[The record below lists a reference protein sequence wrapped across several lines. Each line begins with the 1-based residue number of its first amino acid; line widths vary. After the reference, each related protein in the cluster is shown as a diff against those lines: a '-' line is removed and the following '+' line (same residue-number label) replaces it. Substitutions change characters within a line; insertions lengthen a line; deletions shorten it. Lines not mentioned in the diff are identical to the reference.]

1 MLYEVNL
8 RKFEELDEEEKLY
21 FSEVYQ
27 WFYNC
32 TKGRFRRLIKDEG
45 ADVFDLLKELDSP
58 SFEVKNNFWD
68 LSTCTEFWVR
78 RQIDKPTEEFR
89 FILATARLAATL
101 AAASETIESDFDKL
115 YPELKI
121 KELKKL

>member
-1 MLYEVNL
+1 MLYEGNL
-8 RKFEELDEEEKLY
+8 WQFDFFFVVEKLY
-21 FSEVYQ
+21 FSEIYQ

-32 TKGRFRRLIKDEG
+32 TKGRFKRLIKDEG
-45 ADVFDLLKELDSP
+45 ADVFDLLKELNAP
-58 SFEVKNNFWD
+58 QFEVKNNFWD
-68 LSTCTEFWVR
+68 LSTCTEFWTR